1 MKYWTGLHGEL
12 DREAL
17 EAGVNTMLQ
26 VAMDTLASK
35 RSKLAVGS
43 KENGGGQDD
52 EHHKKC

>member
-43 KENGGGQDD
+43 KEDYG
-52 EHHKKC
+52 HKC